1 MGYYFH
7 PSRARL
13 PHGDWDQIVFGLR
26 VSGNLLEEDLP
37 ALSFDED
44 DAGELEV
51 GAALTPLHRRYDF
64 VPSEEESGYNSVP
77 EEEEPQEEDIPR
89 FQEDPL
95 RWQEARPAPA
105 VEPEGRAPTPSPQQR
120 ADSPS
125 LYLRA
130 MLEDPWSGL
139 PAIPVL
145 SRRPADPA
153 PMGPTLD
160 FIPLSSRRKR
170 RRDEEEDEEEDEPSS
185 KRRCFSS
192 SEDSS
197 EDSSD
202 DSGPSTSAE
211 TSGGFRRYFHCPHLF
226 QDEDL

>member
-7 PSRARL
+7 PSHARL

-51 GAALTPLHRRYDF
+51 GAALTTLHRRYDF

-77 EEEEPQEEDIPR
+77 EEEESEEEDIPR
-89 FQEDPL
+89 FQ
-95 RWQEARPAPA
+95 
-105 VEPEGRAPTPSPQQR
+105 GPSPLAGGSSCSSCGAR
-120 ADSPS
+120 GSSSD
-125 LYLRA
+125 
-130 MLEDPWSGL
+130 
-139 PAIPVL
+139 
-145 SRRPADPA
+145 
-153 PMGPTLD
+153 
-160 FIPLSSRRKR
+160 PLSSAESRQPLPLPQSHVGGPLVWSPRHPSADASAAEMKRK
-170 RRDEEEDEEEDEPSS
+170 EEDEPSS

-226 QDEDL
+226 QDEERPVRLKALPLKAATFTTFSSFHRPL